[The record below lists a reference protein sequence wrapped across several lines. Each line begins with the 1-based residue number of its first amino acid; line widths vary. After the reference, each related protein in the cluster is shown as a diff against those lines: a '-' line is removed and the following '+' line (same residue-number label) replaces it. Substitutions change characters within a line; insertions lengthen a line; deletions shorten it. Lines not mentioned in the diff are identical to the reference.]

1 MRAFAVTLLA
11 LYLSAGAAAAQLA
24 DMIILCK
31 LSPTPR
37 DRSAADWSVRGGASI
52 NPGPPFSFKYP
63 SGT

>member
-37 DRSAADWSVRGGASI
+37 DRSAADWSVRGA
-52 NPGPPFSFKYP
+52 PL
-63 SGT
+63 